1 MMEVNC
7 SQSVTVDKVVVICKL
22 HEIADY
28 YLLGD
33 GAWPLD
39 RESLQA
45 FYKTVRDLGLDEA
58 VAGQPGTTQSTA
70 LGQELK
76 LDLIMAFV
84 GAWDMWEIPR
94 ILEEHGYI
102 DETET
107 EALFSVPLF
116 EAERRL
122 KWLVLR
128 TYFEFCNRS
137 QRAN

>member
-1 MMEVNC
+1 
-7 SQSVTVDKVVVICKL
+7 
-22 HEIADY
+22 
-28 YLLGD
+28 
-33 GAWPLD
+33 
-39 RESLQA
+39 
-45 FYKTVRDLGLDEA
+45 
-58 VAGQPGTTQSTA
+58 
-70 LGQELK
+70 
-76 LDLIMAFV
+76 MAFV

-107 EALFSVPLF
+107 EALVSGPLF